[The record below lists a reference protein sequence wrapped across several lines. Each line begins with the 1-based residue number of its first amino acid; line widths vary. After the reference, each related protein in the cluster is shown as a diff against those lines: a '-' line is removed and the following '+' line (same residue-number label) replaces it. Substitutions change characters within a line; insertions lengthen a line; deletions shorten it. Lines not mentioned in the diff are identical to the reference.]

1 MMFKNVVQDFSL
13 YRNAYILTCSATMGN
28 IFFGWDIG
36 LTGGILS
43 MGSFQ
48 QYFGLD
54 KKSAAEHAAL
64 NGNIVA
70 VLPGGSFFGALF
82 TGYLSGRF
90 GRKPCLLASGI
101 IYLIGSLIQCVVGLG
116 STPEVGLRVL
126 YFGRFLGGIGVGMVS
141 ALIPAYVSECV
152 PKAIRGRCTG
162 AIQLSNNIGLML
174 SFWVNYGASKHL
186 AFGQMQWRIPF
197 IMQIIPG
204 VLFVIAMFFQPES
217 PRWLVEHEKYDLAS
231 RSLAFT
237 ARTTPS
243 DEIVVQTI
251 KEIRSDFSGRDK
263 LSMLTQL
270 KGMLESRSIALR
282 CFIPSLVMFFQQWTG
297 TNAVNYFSPQ
307 IFASLGINGT
317 TSGLLA
323 TGVYGVV
330 KVVSVG
336 VFLALAVERM
346 GRKNSLIVG
355 GLGQGLT
362 MLWVGGYSALHP
374 SGNAVPASYVSIVAI
389 YLYGAFFCVGWG
401 TLPWVIAGEVAPN
414 HLRPAV
420 LSIAV
425 AVTWLCIFS
434 ISKLTPI
441 MLDTI
446 TYGTFLLF
454 GLLCIIMVLWSY
466 VFLPE
471 TTGYALEDIKYLFN
485 EDITLRSLQD
495 APGGRLFIG
504 KRRAKSI
511 EELRM
516 QEETSSNLEVSE
528 SKTSRVSGEST
539 KKDQI

>member
-1 MMFKNVVQDFSL
+1 MMFKALVQDLSH
-13 YRNAYILTCSATMGN
+13 YRNAYLLTCSATMGYV
-28 IFFGWDIG
+28 FFGWDIG
-36 LTGGILS
+36 MSGGILALE
-43 MGSFQ
+43 SFQ

-54 KKSAAEHAAL
+54 KKSATAHAAF

-70 VLPGGSFFGALF
+70 VLPGGSFFGALS

-101 IYLIGSLIQCVVGLG
+101 VYLIGSVIQCIVGLR
-116 STPEVGLRVL
+116 SSPEVGLRVL
-126 YFGRFLGGIGVGMVS
+126 YFGRFLGGFGVGMVS

-152 PKAIRGRCTG
+152 PKVIRGRCAG
-162 AIQLSNNIGLML
+162 AIQLSINIGLML
-174 SFWVNYGASKHL
+174 SFWVNYGVAKHIASSD
-186 AFGQMQWRIPF
+186 MQWRIPF
-197 IMQIIPG
+197 IVQMIPG
-204 VLFVIAMFFQPES
+204 VLFVFAMLFQPES
-217 PRWLVEHEKYDLAS
+217 PRWLVEHRKYDLAAS
-231 RSLAFT
+231 SLAFT
-237 ARTTPS
+237 GRTTPN
-243 DEIVVQTI
+243 DESVVQTI
-251 KEIRSDFSGRDK
+251 EEIRSDFSGRDK
-263 LSMLTQL
+263 LPMLTQL
-270 KGMLESRSIALR
+270 KGMTESRSIALR
-282 CFIPSLVMFFQQWTG
+282 CFIPSLVVFFQQWTG
-297 TNAVNYFSPQ
+297 TNAINYFGPQ

-336 VFLALAVERM
+336 IFLAYLERT

-362 MLWVGGYSALHP
+362 MLWIAGYSALHP
-374 SGNAVPASYVSIVAI
+374 SGKAVPASFVSIVAV

-401 TLPWVIAGEVAPN
+401 TLPYVIAGEVAPN

-420 LSIAV
+420 LSIAS

-441 MLDTI
+441 MLNKI
-446 TYGTFLLF
+446 TYGTYLLF
-454 GLLCIIMVLWSY
+454 GLCCIIMVVWAY

-485 EDITLRSLQD
+485 EDVTLRSLQD

-504 KRRAKSI
+504 NRRAKTI

-516 QEETSSNLEVSE
+516 QDETYRHAKVAE
-528 SKTSRVSGEST
+528 SKPSHVSSEFT
-539 KKDQI
+539 QRD